1 MIVSSFAGQRDS
13 ARKFLEILEVYERGL
28 GQKINRD
35 KANIFFSSNTQHDL
49 QVQIQHLL
57 GVPAIRQYEKYMGLP
72 ALLG

>member
-1 MIVSSFAGQRDS
+1 MIVSYFVGQKRQS

-35 KANIFFSSNTQHDL
+35 KNNIFFGSNTQHDL

-57 GVPAIRQYEKYMGLP
+57 GVPTIC
-72 ALLG
+72 